1 MTLGQR
7 HVIGIVLRVT
17 GLALLAAALLAL
29 EWAWRAHAWNAL
41 ESVDGHCVMV
51 GARVDAGRVPRVAC
65 EEDGARYV
73 KDVVKPGTNCPQGLT
88 RVSVR
93 HELSH
98 DTGYV
103 GALCLRH
110 P

>member
-7 HVIGIVLRVT
+7 HVIGIVLRVM

-29 EWAWRAHAWNAL
+29 EWAWRSHAWSNL
-41 ESVDGHCVMV
+41 KSVDGQCVMV
-51 GARVDAGRVPRVAC
+51 GAQVDNGRVPRVAC

-73 KDVVKPGTNCPQGLT
+73 NDVVKPGTNCPHGLT

-103 GALCLRH
+103 GALCVRN

>member
-29 EWAWRAHAWNAL
+29 EWAWRPHAWNDL

-51 GARVDAGRVPRVAC
+51 GARVDDGRVPRVAC

-88 RVSVR
+88 RVSVP
-93 HELSH
+93 HAISH

>member
-7 HVIGIVLRVT
+7 HVTGIVVRAV
-17 GLALLAAALLAL
+17 GLALLAGILLAL
-29 EWAWRAHAWNAL
+29 EWAWRTHAWNDRKG
-41 ESVDGHCVMV
+41 VDGRCVIV
-51 GARVDAGRVPRVAC
+51 GARVDDGRVPTVGC
-65 EEDGARYV
+65 HENGARYV
-73 KDVVKPGTNCPQGLT
+73 KDVVKPSSQCPEGLT

-103 GALCLRH
+103 GALCVRN